1 LAPRAAYFK
10 NVGIIR
16 LECHAQWHGNFCQ
29 AVIGKSELL
38 ITEAV
43 PKELGTMQ
51 VESSTGNLHFI
62 IGQDVY
68 VGKVGG
74 KEKIVS
80 ADGGTEQ
87 QGPGVAIYNTISDRK
102 RVPS

>member
-1 LAPRAAYFK
+1 
-10 NVGIIR
+10 
-16 LECHAQWHGNFCQ
+16 
-29 AVIGKSELL
+29 
-38 ITEAV
+38 
-43 PKELGTMQ
+43 MQ

-87 QGPGVAIYNTISDRK
+87 QGPRVADIQHHFR
-102 RVPS
+102 